1 MVSPIK
7 TFRKHRKLMLAI
19 LTLMAMLS
27 FVFLPAVLEILS
39 LRRGPRDKVA
49 VTTKKYGDLRDSQVN
64 TLLWQRGRWLVF
76 LQDLQRLV
84 AEHNGKQFL
93 DPPRNPLVLI
103 VGQTEYP
110 LGPESE
116 ESVVETWLLSR
127 KAREM
132 GITISNSAIN
142 RFLGDLTGGRVNDAE
157 LAAMLKTLR
166 LSQSSLF
173 EIVRNEL
180 SAIRLRQMLTMDLA
194 GATPAERWDYF
205 RRLNRRAKIELLP
218 IDAQKIVARVPDP
231 TEEEE
236 KDVKAL
242 FEDFKDKRPD
252 PNSPDPGFR
261 EPHRIALQYFKAELR
276 GVEGTA
282 SRLGKPAAGSPWALD
297 LALRGVIGVQARNDF
312 LNLDEVTEAE
322 IVAFYDAN
330 QKEFRRPALPEV
342 KPLPEKPPA
351 PGQKKAAEQKPAEKK
366 PAEKKA
372 AETAKPAAESEP
384 AKPPGPKGE
393 LGKPEPGKTQPGQ
406 EPLSK
411 TGSPK
416 SELPKGQPEK
426 PSPAEKPPAKTS
438 SSKSA
443 LESPFRLVSFEQEK
457 GKEPGVRSP
466 EVGGAAKEPGLRS
479 PESGGAA
486 KQPGVGSPESG
497 GAAKQPGV
505 RSPEVGGGAKQPGV
519 RSPETGGAA
528 KESGGAA
535 KAGQPAEKLQLPL
548 SPRTEIQ
555 PLDQVRDRIRYILA
569 GQKAHDKIAA
579 AFNVLQDAMARFER
593 DWMAYQSMEKSEK
606 ETASPPQPPNLDLTA
621 EKLGLKP
628 VRTRVISERDAG
640 QWDIGK
646 SLVDARTPFVQR
658 AFGSLALYRAMT
670 AHDPN
675 GNEYLFWKV
684 EDYPER
690 VPDWEDEGV
699 RDRVVRAWKL
709 IQARAIALGEADRLA
724 ARARELRKP
733 LKEVVGKGLDAEVLT
748 PPPFSWLT
756 GGDLFSRSQDERLRL
771 GEILAPGG
779 MPIPAIENPFMEKL
793 FAIPPGGADG
803 IWNHPE
809 TVVYLVRVVEY
820 LPLETTLWEDFQVWP
835 WGLYSQAATFDE
847 EAALAAWKQDLFA
860 EAGLQWQR
868 EPERRGGTAEGSQ

>member
-39 LRRGPRDKVA
+39 LRRGPSDKVA
-49 VTTKKYGDLRDSQVN
+49 VTTKKYGDLRESQVN

-84 AEHNGKQFL
+84 AEHNGRQFL
-93 DPPRNPLVLI
+93 YPPRNPLFLI
-103 VGQTEYP
+103 VGQTPYP

-132 GITISNSAIN
+132 GIAISNSAIN
-142 RFLGDLTGGRVNDAE
+142 GFLSDLTEGQVDDGKIK
-157 LAAMLKTLR
+157 AMLKTLR

-180 SAIRLRQMLTMDLA
+180 SAMRLRQMLTMDLT

-218 IDAQKIVARVPDP
+218 IDTQKLIARVPDP

-236 KDVKAL
+236 KNVKAL
-242 FEDFKDKRPD
+242 FEEFKDKRPD
-252 PNSPDPGFR
+252 PDSPDPGFR
-261 EPHRIALQYFKAELR
+261 EPHRIAMQYFKAEPR
-276 GVEGTA
+276 SVEGIA

-297 LALRGVIGVQARNDF
+297 LALRGVIGVQSRNDF
-312 LNLDEVTEAE
+312 LDPDEVTEAE
-322 IVAFYDAN
+322 IAAFYDEN
-330 QKEFRRPALPEV
+330 KKEFPRPVLPEV

-351 PGQKKAAEQKPAEKK
+351 P
-366 PAEKKA
+366 AEKKA
-372 AETAKPAAESEP
+372 AEKKAAEKKAAEAAKPAAAESEPAKPAAAESEP

-393 LGKPEPGKTQPGQ
+393 LGKPEPGKTLPGQ
-406 EPLSK
+406 EAPSK

-416 SELPKGQPEK
+416 SELPKGQPEN

-438 SSKSA
+438 SGKSV

-457 GKEPGVRSP
+457 GKEPG
-466 EVGGAAKEPGLRS
+466 LRS
-479 PESGGAA
+479 PET
-486 KQPGVGSPESG
+486 
-497 GAAKQPGV
+497 
-505 RSPEVGGGAKQPGV
+505 R
-519 RSPETGGAA
+519 
-528 KESGGAA
+528 GAA

-548 SPRTEIQ
+548 SPKTEIQ
-555 PLDQVRDRIRYILA
+555 PLEQVKDRIRYIRA
-569 GQKAHDKIAA
+569 RQKAHEKIAA
-579 AFNVLQDAMARFER
+579 AFTALQDEMASFER
-593 DWMAYQSMEKSEK
+593 DWMAYQSMEKSDK

-621 EKLGLKP
+621 ERLGLKP
-628 VRTRVISERDAG
+628 VRTGVSSESEAG
-640 QWDIGK
+640 RWDIAK
-646 SLVDARTPFVQR
+646 SRVEGRTAFAQR
-658 AFGSLALYRAMT
+658 AFGTLALYRAAT
-670 AHDPN
+670 ALDPY

-690 VPDWEDEGV
+690 VPNWDDEGV
-699 RDRVVRAWKL
+699 RDGVVRAWKL
-709 IQARAIALGEADRLA
+709 IQARAVALGEANRLA
-724 ARARELRKP
+724 ARARELQKP
-733 LKEVVGKGLDAEVLT
+733 LKEVVGKGPDAEVLT

-756 GGDLFSRSQDERLRL
+756 GGDLFSRSQDERPRL
-771 GEILAPGG
+771 GEILAAGG
-779 MPIPAIENPFMEKL
+779 RPIPAIENPFMEKL

-803 IWNHPE
+803 IWNRPE

-820 LPLETTLWEDFQVWP
+820 LPLETTLWEDFKVWP
-835 WGLYSQAATFDE
+835 WGLYSQAAIFDE

-868 EPERRGGTAEGSQ
+868 EPERRGSESQTDQEP